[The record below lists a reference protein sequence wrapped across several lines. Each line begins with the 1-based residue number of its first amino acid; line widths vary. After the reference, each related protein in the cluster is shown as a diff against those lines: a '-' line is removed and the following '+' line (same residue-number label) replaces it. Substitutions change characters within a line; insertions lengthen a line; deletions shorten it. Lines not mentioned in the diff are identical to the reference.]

1 MILKGPVQ
9 SWNIYSQKNKAS
21 AKVPWRAV
29 ENTYVLYD
37 IPIKSFQTMRILAK
51 QLLNA

>member
-1 MILKGPVQ
+1 MILKAPVQ

>member
-1 MILKGPVQ
+1 MILKATVQ
-9 SWNIYSQKNKAS
+9 YWNINREKNKAS

-29 ENTYVLYD
+29 ENTHVLYD
-37 IPIKSFQTMRILAK
+37 IPIKSFQTMIILAK